1 MAPLMVRDDFPG
13 SSSPVVPIAVVVGV
27 IIGLGILVT
36 LVKAASRAS
45 GSRPATHA
53 RATPGR
59 APGHFASD
67 NRRLVSPRTNTP

>member
-36 LVKAASRAS
+36 LVKAASHAS
-45 GSRPATHA
+45 ESRPGTHA
-53 RATPGR
+53 RTTPGR
-59 APGHFASD
+59 APGFASD
-67 NRRLVSPRTNTP
+67 NRRLVSPRTNAP